1 MRFLKWWKMK
11 KISFVLV
18 FVLFFV
24 LSGCSDASVASK
36 NLSTSADRF
45 EIQRRIVFYNGIT
58 GEYMLEINGL
68 CALGNVDLEGELS
81 VVCKVGQDS
90 YKKHF
95 LGLSDNVTYFVEQIE
110 SSTVSEYFYQVVFKP
125 SVIVPDMKVQLP

>member
-1 MRFLKWWKMK
+1 MKFVYWFLVGAFFTA
-11 KISFVLV
+11 IIL
-18 FVLFFV
+18 LFG
-24 LSGCSDASVASK
+24 GCSDASVASN
-36 NLSTSADRF
+36 NLSTKADMF

-68 CALGNVDLEGELS
+68 CALGNRDAPGELS
-81 VVCKVGQDS
+81 VTCKVGQDS

-110 SSTVSEYFYQVVFKP
+110 SSSVSEYFYQVVFKP
-125 SVIVPDMKVQLP
+125 SIIVPDMKVEVP